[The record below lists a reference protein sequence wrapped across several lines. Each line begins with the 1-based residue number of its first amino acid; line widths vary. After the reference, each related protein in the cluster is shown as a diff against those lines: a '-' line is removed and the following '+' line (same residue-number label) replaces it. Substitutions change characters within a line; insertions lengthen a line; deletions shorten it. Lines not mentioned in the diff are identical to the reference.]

1 MNGIFEVITIV
12 KIKEGFFI
20 GDLSAG
26 TNEEIIKEYKISHII
41 NTTNNKLL
49 NHFEKLGIKYLTL
62 NWIEYPDQQLFEL
75 NDENIIK
82 LMKFIE
88 NNDKK
93 GEGILV
99 FSIKCQ
105 NRACIVAIIY
115 LIKKY
120 NWSLKKCIEYIKS
133 KKIKVSIPSYFMKQ
147 LNDFEIRINFQT
159 KIKKSKDWDLENNN
173 LDKEEFIMRNTYMNS
188 VFAKNVKMNKKYFNN
203 NNYIINKVI
212 RKKVRF
218 KDEIFGND
226 LITINKEKDLFLKK
240 TINDIKNHILMK
252 PNKNCLKVEKVKKTK
267 KINNTVFNNTISLL
281 NKNKENQ
288 IQNIMNSSY
297 QQESKHKIIKNN
309 CFLKISQGKVNQS
322 LNNISQKTISIL
334 NIPLKVD
341 SLLEKNKNNKSNS
354 SFSFDKNLKE
364 KKISNS
370 CINIFNNN
378 NKKSIKLPF
387 FSPSKNNKFN
397 VSQEKFYNRNKNHN
411 NQPIKINNQNLLF
424 ISPQKE
430 AKKEIFKRKKNELT
444 KRPLS
449 SIDKAF
455 QFQKMK
461 KLKRAPSPMLKT
473 YNLRYYFNDIQNNNS
488 LPESFSN
495 STIGKFIK
503 MNL

>member
-1 MNGIFEVITIV
+1 
-12 KIKEGFFI
+12 
-20 GDLSAG
+20 
-26 TNEEIIKEYKISHII
+26 
-41 NTTNNKLL
+41 
-49 NHFEKLGIKYLTL
+49 
-62 NWIEYPDQQLFEL
+62 
-75 NDENIIK
+75 
-82 LMKFIE
+82 
-88 NNDKK
+88 
-93 GEGILV
+93 
-99 FSIKCQ
+99 
-105 NRACIVAIIY
+105 
-115 LIKKY
+115 
-120 NWSLKKCIEYIKS
+120 
-133 KKIKVSIPSYFMKQ
+133 
-147 LNDFEIRINFQT
+147 
-159 KIKKSKDWDLENNN
+159 
-173 LDKEEFIMRNTYMNS
+173 
-188 VFAKNVKMNKKYFNN
+188 
-203 NNYIINKVI
+203 
-212 RKKVRF
+212 
-218 KDEIFGND
+218 
-226 LITINKEKDLFLKK
+226 
-240 TINDIKNHILMK
+240 MK

-267 KINNTVFNNTISLL
+267 KINNTVFNNTISLF